1 MFKQVALIGTGMIGG
16 SLGLAI
22 RSKFAA
28 CKVIGYDIL
37 PKALTQAKELGI
49 CHATT
54 SSFAEAVSAADLVL
68 FASPV
73 HLIADQILEAIGPAR
88 PGTIFSDVGS
98 TKLEICEK
106 TQPALAGGKVH
117 FVPGHPIAGSER
129 SGPSAARGDL
139 FEGRLTILC
148 PMEDTLAKVTQ
159 LVHDFWQTIGARVEL
174 LSPQEHDR
182 IFALTSHLPHLIAYA
197 LAGCLDAKH
206 APFTGGGFR
215 DTTRVA
221 QSDPNL
227 WTEIFRS
234 NRNALLKSLDS
245 FKDHLAQIE
254 KALQEGH
261 METVRELL
269 TSSQAARK
277 QVQ

>member
-1 MFKQVALIGTGMIGG
+1 MFKQVAIIGTGMIGG
-16 SLGLAI
+16 SLGLAL
-22 RSKFAA
+22 RAKSPT

-49 CHATT
+49 CHEITN
-54 SSFAEAVSAADLVL
+54 SLVEAVSCADLVL

-73 HLIADQILEAIGPAR
+73 HLIADQILDSIRHAKA
-88 PGTIFSDVGS
+88 GTIFTDVGS

-148 PMEDTLAKVTQ
+148 PLQETPAKVTQ
-159 LVHDFWQTIGARVEL
+159 FVHDFWQNLGARVEI

-234 NRNALLKSLDS
+234 NRVALLKSLDS
-245 FKDHLAQIE
+245 FKNHLAQIE

-269 TSSQAARK
+269 NSSQAARK

>member
-1 MFKQVALIGTGMIGG
+1 V
-16 SLGLAI
+16 
-22 RSKFAA
+22 
-28 CKVIGYDIL
+28 
-37 PKALTQAKELGI
+37 
-49 CHATT
+49 
-54 SSFAEAVSAADLVL
+54 
-68 FASPV
+68 
-73 HLIADQILEAIGPAR
+73 
-88 PGTIFSDVGS
+88 
-98 TKLEICEK
+98 EI
-106 TQPALAGGKVH
+106 
-117 FVPGHPIAGSER
+117 
-129 SGPSAARGDL
+129 
-139 FEGRLTILC
+139 
-148 PMEDTLAKVTQ
+148 
-159 LVHDFWQTIGARVEL
+159 

-234 NRNALLKSLDS
+234 NRVALLKSLDS
-245 FKDHLAQIE
+245 FKNHLAQIE

-269 TSSQAARK
+269 NSSQAARK